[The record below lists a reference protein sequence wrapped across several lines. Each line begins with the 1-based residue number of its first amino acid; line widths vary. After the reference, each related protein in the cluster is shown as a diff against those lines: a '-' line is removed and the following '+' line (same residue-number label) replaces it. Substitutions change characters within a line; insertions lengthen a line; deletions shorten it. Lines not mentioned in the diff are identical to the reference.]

1 MRKLTAA
8 VFVFA
13 LACTVGAC
21 SGLTVKA
28 TYQYPPAEDRK

>member
-1 MRKLTAA
+1 MRKAILAA
-8 VFVFA
+8 LCFA
-13 LACTVGAC
+13 AACSVAAC

>member
-1 MRKLTAA
+1 MRKAIAA

-13 LACTVGAC
+13 LACAVGAC

-28 TYQYPPAEDRK
+28 TYQYPAPVQK